1 MKIDPYS
8 ILGITKNATLEEIRT
23 AFRSLAKKH
32 HPDKGGS
39 ETRIVEI
46 NQAWEIL
53 KDEEKRRDFDNKYE
67 RSNELKQNKNNQSI
81 KVEVKVKTYKSKL
94 KNREKEITYWIE
106 SVYNPID
113 RLIGDIIRPLPQQLK
128 DLSGD
133 PYDDILMDSFCS
145 YIQKSQKKV
154 KKIKDIYQS
163 KTSPTSSKQF
173 ALNLYQCFSE
183 IQDALNEFEIYTQ
196 GYVDQ
201 YLHDGQEMI
210 RIAKKKRTLLKA
222 EKKKLLI
229 NQ

>member
-1 MKIDPYS
+1 MTLNPYK
-8 ILGITKNATLEEIRT
+8 ILGISKNATLEEIRT

-39 ETRIVEI
+39 ESKIIEI

-53 KDEEKRRDFDNKYE
+53 KDKGKRTIFDNTYQ
-67 RSNELKQNKNNQSI
+67 RSNELI
-81 KVEVKVKTYKSKL
+81 KKGKGQEAKTTVEAKIYNSKL
-94 KNREKEITYWIE
+94 EDRDKEITYWIQL
-106 SVYNPID
+106 VYNPID
-113 RLIGDIIRPLPQQLK
+113 RLIGDIIRPLPQKLK

-145 YIQKSQKKV
+145 YIKTSQKKI
-154 KKIKDIYQS
+154 KKIQDIYQS
-163 KTSPTSSKQF
+163 QTTPHSSKQF
-173 ALNLYQCFSE
+173 ALKLYQCFSE

-210 RIAKKKRTLLKA
+210 RIAKKMRILLKQEKKTLL
-222 EKKKLLI
+222 I
-229 NQ
+229 S